1 MTENNAGPDQTTAS
15 LFPLPDPIMKPGR
28 CEVAPSPRKKNLP
41 GAIPGQLRLWGFVSH
56 SHGSYVRDQ
65 TEAQAQDLCG
75 HNENEDDAPV
85 Q

>member
-15 LFPLPDPIMKPGR
+15 LFPLPDPIIKPGR

-65 TEAQAQDLCG
+65 TEAQDLCG